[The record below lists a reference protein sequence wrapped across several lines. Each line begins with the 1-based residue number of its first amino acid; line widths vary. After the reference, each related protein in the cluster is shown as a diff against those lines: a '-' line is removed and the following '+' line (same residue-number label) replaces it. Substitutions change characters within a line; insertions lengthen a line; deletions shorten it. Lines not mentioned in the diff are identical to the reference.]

1 MDKTNKAQNITYA
14 DHDFLRI
21 YYDES
26 SKKWPLGIH
35 CLEEGAEQ
43 TGSLSVTV
51 FLPEAISV
59 DVVSLTDAQNV
70 VTIGQINEHGLFS
83 GVVARSNKPFLYKL
97 IVQYPL
103 GIEEIIDPYQFHSLV
118 SESDVYLFSE
128 GCQYQAEHF
137 LGANWHE
144 PSNISGVLF
153 CVWAPNAQRVAIVGD
168 FNHWDPRRHSMRKHE
183 SSGIWELFIADV
195 EEYQHYK
202 FEILTH
208 TGEVL
213 RKADP
218 FAKQMESAPGN
229 AGVIPSQR
237 QYQWRDKPWLIK
249 RAQSRWHM
257 SAISIFE
264 VHLASWR
271 RKTQGDSV
279 YLNYQDLIE
288 QLIPYVQEM
297 EFTHL
302 QLMPISEYPFDA
314 SWGYQPIGMYA
325 PSYRFGD
332 PMGLKR
338 FIDACHQAGI
348 SVILDWVAA
357 HFPKDPHGLATFDG
371 TCLFEHADPLK
382 GEHPDWDT
390 LIYNYDRSEVRSY
403 LLSNACY
410 WLREF
415 HFDGLRLDAV
425 SSMLYLD
432 YSRKADQWRPNQWGG
447 NENLEAIAFLRLL
460 NQVVYQDFPGIVMI
474 AEESTAWP
482 GVTHPTTQ
490 DNRALGFGFKWNMG
504 WMNDT
509 LAYLKRDPIH
519 RHFHHKEMTF
529 SLVYCFNEQFILS
542 LSHDEVV
549 HGKGT
554 LLEKIP
560 GDDWQK
566 FATLRSYYGF
576 MWGHPG
582 KKLLFMGGEFGQ
594 RQEWDHDK
602 GLDWSLLVHFSHL
615 GLQTWVKDLNH
626 LYRTSGVLF
635 ENDHQI
641 SSFQWLDCDNHID
654 SIFVFVRYGVTD
666 DRHLIFVVNMLP
678 DVKYHYRI
686 GLPKKS
692 LYREL
697 LNSDSEYY
705 GGSNKGNTG
714 FIIAHE
720 EAYQGMAQ
728 SALITVPPLG
738 CLVLAPMALIE
749 DK

>member
-1 MDKTNKAQNITYA
+1 MTHNKVYA
-14 DHDFLRI
+14 NHDFARV
-21 YYDES
+21 YYDEANQ
-26 SKKWPLGIH
+26 KWPLGMH
-35 CLEEGAEQ
+35 LLDEDVEPMEGLNI
-43 TGSLSVTV
+43 SV
-51 FLPEAISV
+51 FLPEATRI
-59 DVVSLTDAQNV
+59 DVVAIEDNKTIITLNNV
-70 VTIGQINEHGLFS
+70 DEQGFFSATLEDNET
-83 GVVARSNKPFLYKL
+83 PFLYKL
-97 IVQYPL
+97 IVHYPL
-103 GIEEIIDPYQFHSLV
+103 SIEEVVDPYQFQSLV
-118 SESDVYLFSE
+118 LESDVYLFSE
-128 GCQYQAEHF
+128 GSQYQAERF
-137 LGANWHE
+137 LGANWHAL
-144 PSNISGVLF
+144 SNIEGVLF
-153 CVWAPNAQRVAIVGD
+153 CVWAPNAQDVALVGD
-168 FNHWDPRRHSMRKHE
+168 FNHWDPRRHRMRKHE
-183 SSGIWELFIADV
+183 NSGIWELFIPDV
-195 EEYQHYK
+195 IEYQHYK
-202 FEILTH
+202 FEIVTH
-208 TGEVL
+208 TGDVL

-229 AGVIPSQR
+229 AGVIPSKQS
-237 QYQWRDKPWLIK
+237 YQWHDKAWLTK
-249 RAQSRWHM
+249 RSHTRWHQSAM
-257 SAISIFE
+257 SIYE

-271 RKTQGDSV
+271 RTSQHNG
-279 YLNYQDLIE
+279 YLQYQALIE

-297 EFTHL
+297 GFTHL

-332 PMGLKR
+332 PIGLKH
-338 FIDACHQAGI
+338 FIDACHLAGI

-390 LIYNYDRSEVRSY
+390 LIYNYDRSEVKSY

-432 YSRKADQWRPNQWGG
+432 YSREADQWRPNQWGG
-447 NENLEAIAFLRLL
+447 NENLDAIAFLRLL

-482 GVTHPTTQ
+482 GVTHPTTH
-490 DNRALGFGFKWNMG
+490 DSNALGFGFKWNMG

-519 RHFHHKEMTF
+519 RHYHHNEMTF
-529 SLVYCFNEQFILS
+529 SLIYSFNEQFILS

-554 LLEKIP
+554 LLEKVP

-594 RQEWDHDK
+594 RQEWSHDK
-602 GLDWSLLVHFSHL
+602 ALDWPLLAHFSHV
-615 GLQTWVKDLNH
+615 GLQQWVKDLNH

-635 ENDHQI
+635 ENDHQG

-654 SIFVFVRYGVTD
+654 SIFVFARFGNNRG
-666 DRHLIFVVNMLP
+666 RHLIFIVNMLP
-678 DVKYHYRI
+678 DVKEHYRI
-686 GLPKKS
+686 GLPQQCIYK
-692 LYREL
+692 EW

-705 GGSNKGNTG
+705 GGSNKGNAGQITPFEG
-714 FIIAHE
+714 E
-720 EAYQGMAQ
+720 YQNMAQ

-738 CLVLAPMALIE
+738 CLVLGPM
-749 DK
+749 K